1 MAVKYRAKG
10 VRVRKKRSKATVV
23 GVSRPRPATEK
34 GPSENQIQAAYFEWA
49 SLAAGKYR
57 ELRAVY
63 HVPNGSYKSP
73 SMRGLFKRIGQK
85 AGVPDVHLPV
95 ARGGKSGFW
104 IEFKSEKGRLSDI
117 QKEWIALLEWLGH
130 VVVVSRDWR
139 EAADATLEYLGKP
152 KQFAVKKSQS
162 EDK

>member
-1 MAVKYRAKG
+1 MAVRYRAKG
-10 VRVRKKRSKATVV
+10 VRVRKRRAGGVRKATAGVV
-23 GVSRPRPATEK
+23 KPKPRADK

-49 SLAAGKYR
+49 TLASRKYR
-57 ELRAVY
+57 ELLAVY

-95 ARGGKSGFW
+95 ARDGKSGFW
-104 IEFKSEKGRLSDI
+104 IEFKSKKGRLSDI
-117 QKEWIALLEWLGH
+117 QKVWISLLESLGH
-130 VVVVSRDWR
+130 VVIVSRDWM

-152 KQFAVKKSQS
+152 KQFATGKK
-162 EDK
+162 